1 MAKDR
6 AIGGIPGS
14 PVQEIKRGNNYL
26 FAIGI
31 NGYQHF
37 PRLTNAR
44 KDIEDITK
52 VLVDQYSFEQAHVQV
67 ILDEQA
73 SRENIVD
80 QLNALREIIQPQD
93 RLLIYYSGH
102 GYSDNERGYWIPVD
116 AEHDHISSFVSNAD
130 ILDIIKLI
138 RARHI
143 LLISDSCFSGSL
155 LHRDVASGISKKAIE
170 AWDKDPSRYAFISGK
185 GVVSDGNAGENSP
198 FASGIIRHL
207 QDNEADAINIVR
219 LADQVTQEISFNYE
233 QLAEISPLYGAGH
246 KGGQYIFFKKGKEN
260 LVYKP
265 NESDQESLPTPEDAP
280 KNADVEK
287 QRNGK
292 NSKISHDGNIVV
304 DIDHGN
310 VTVNSKRD
318 NIQPSSITN
327 QTADK
332 IYNIDKIDN
341 ADFS

>member
-80 QLNALREIIQPQD
+80 NLNALREIIQPQD

-185 GVVSDGNAGENSP
+185 G
-198 FASGIIRHL
+198 
-207 QDNEADAINIVR
+207 
-219 LADQVTQEISFNYE
+219 
-233 QLAEISPLYGAGH
+233 
-246 KGGQYIFFKKGKEN
+246 
-260 LVYKP
+260 
-265 NESDQESLPTPEDAP
+265 
-280 KNADVEK
+280 
-287 QRNGK
+287 
-292 NSKISHDGNIVV
+292 
-304 DIDHGN
+304 
-310 VTVNSKRD
+310 
-318 NIQPSSITN
+318 
-327 QTADK
+327 
-332 IYNIDKIDN
+332 
-341 ADFS
+341 

>member
-1 MAKDR
+1 M
-6 AIGGIPGS
+6 
-14 PVQEIKRGNNYL
+14 
-26 FAIGI
+26 
-31 NGYQHF
+31 
-37 PRLTNAR
+37 
-44 KDIEDITK
+44 EDITK

-80 QLNALREIIQPQD
+80 HLNALREIIQPQD

-143 LLISDSCFSGSL
+143 LLISDSCFSGS
-155 LHRDVASGISKKAIE
+155 H
-170 AWDKDPSRYAFISGK
+170 KDPSRYAFISGK

-207 QDNEADAINIVR
+207 QDNETDAINIVR

-246 KGGQYIFFKKGKEN
+246 KGGQYIFLKGK
-260 LVYKP
+260 
-265 NESDQESLPTPEDAP
+265 
-280 KNADVEK
+280 
-287 QRNGK
+287 GK
-292 NSKISHDGNIVV
+292 SGV
-304 DIDHGN
+304 
-310 VTVNSKRD
+310 
-318 NIQPSSITN
+318 
-327 QTADK
+327 QTK
-332 IYNIDKIDN
+332 
-341 ADFS
+341 

>member
-52 VLVDQYSFEQAHVQV
+52 VLVDQYSFEQARVQV

-80 QLNALREIIQPQD
+80 QLNALREIVQPQD

-143 LLISDSCFSGSL
+143 LLIS
-155 LHRDVASGISKKAIE
+155 
-170 AWDKDPSRYAFISGK
+170 
-185 GVVSDGNAGENSP
+185 ENSP

-207 QDNEADAINIVR
+207 QDNETDAINIVR